1 MKDTR
6 RAKALALK
14 RLEDAE
20 TAVMLREGED
30 EAKVALR
37 QEYDAFMAYLGEID
51 GIDERKKRFLAALAQ
66 SGLPSRAC
74 FTAAIPPR
82 TYYQW
87 LSDDEA
93 FRELVTETKKFAND
107 RLEQVAI
114 DLATGAYM
122 RPLVSQGRIAAYER
136 IYDTKA
142 LLAMLKA
149 RKPQEFA
156 QKIDVTSNGHTI
168 VKLIDKEA
176 WDAV

>member
-1 MKDTR
+1 MKDLQ
-6 RAKALALK
+6 RARALAEK
-14 RLEDAE
+14 RLDIAKQE
-20 TAVMLREGED
+20 TMVLENEN
-30 EAKVALR
+30 EAKVALK
-37 QEYDAFMAYLGEID
+37 QELDAYMAYLEANG
-51 GIDERKKRFLAALAQ
+51 GISERKKRFLAALSQ

-74 FTAAIPPR
+74 FDAAIPVR
-82 TYYQW
+82 TYYEW
-87 LSDDEA
+87 LERDSE

-142 LLAMLKA
+142 LLALLRA

-156 QKIDVTSNGHTI
+156 QKVDVTSNGHTL
-168 VKLIDKEA
+168 VKLIDKDA
-176 WDAV
+176 WDSV